1 MKINIVG
8 RTKIEICELINEL
21 NGQEVHASEL
31 TKGIY
36 KKGITDIEELLHIP
50 KKVREAFNEKHTLCI
65 YPPVKENLSS
75 DGTTKFLFENK
86 QGQQFEAVYMPSP
99 KRNTLCISTQS
110 GCRMGCK
117 FCLTGKI
124 DFNGNL
130 SASDILNQYLSI
142 PVREKVNKIV
152 IMGMGEPFD
161 NFVEIRRAVD
171 VLTANWG
178 VAFGASNI
186 TLSSVGLHE
195 PLKQFLER
203 PLCNLAISLNNP
215 FSDERKLLM
224 PIELSNP
231 IVKTIELIRENPL
244 KKPLRVSFEYVALR
258 GVNISKKHGI
268 GIAQLLKGIRCHLNI
283 IPWNYHDD
291 SSFISPTQ
299 KELNAFIDCLN
310 KNGILT
316 TIRQS
321 RGQDIGAACGQMAGE
336 QVKKRKVEK

>member
-1 MKINIVG
+1 MKINIIG
-8 RTKIEICELINEL
+8 KSKIEICELINEL

-31 TKGIY
+31 IKGIY
-36 KKGITDIEELLHIP
+36 KKGVIDIEELSHFP
-50 KKVREAFNEKHTLCI
+50 KKLREAFNEKYTIGI
-65 YPPVKENLSS
+65 YPPVKERASS
-75 DGTTKFLFENK
+75 DGTTKFLFENV

-142 PVREKVNKIV
+142 PVRQKINRIV

-161 NFVEIRRAVD
+161 NFAEIKRAIE

-195 PLKQFLER
+195 PLSMFLEK
-203 PLCNLAISLNNP
+203 PFCNLAISLNNP
-215 FSDERKLLM
+215 FSDERKQLM
-224 PIELSNP
+224 PIESTNP
-231 IVKTIELIRENPL
+231 IATTIDLIKANPF
-244 KKPLRVSFEYVALR
+244 KKPLRVSFEYVALS
-258 GVNISKKHGI
+258 GINISEKHAL
-268 GIAQLLKGIRCHLNI
+268 GIAHLLKGINCHLNI
-283 IPWNYHDD
+283 RPWNCHNEA
-291 SSFISPTQ
+291 SFGTPTES
-299 KELNAFIDCLN
+299 ELNAFIDCLN
-310 KNGILT
+310 SNGVLT
-316 TIRQS
+316 SVRQS
-321 RGQDIGAACGQMAGE
+321 RGQDIGAACGQMAGS
-336 QVKKRKVEK
+336 KLTS